1 MKKTA
6 TNQKRKPQSKPKA
19 QKSITLMQSEEQ
31 ITLKEQQERVL
42 ADTSFTPARASVA
55 IAIKE
60 EDGVHPQVS
69 KGNGSKGSRYT
80 QPKTQQR
87 QARAL
92 ITPEEYVYVKHDLM
106 TIAIF
111 TTVIIAGMIV
121 LAFFIGI
128 DM

>member
-6 TNQKRKPQSKPKA
+6 TNHKRKSQSKPEA
-19 QKSITLMQSEEQ
+19 QKSILLLQSEGQ
-31 ITLKEQQERVL
+31 T
-42 ADTSFTPARASVA
+42 AR
-55 IAIKE
+55 K
-60 EDGVHPQVS
+60 
-69 KGNGSKGSRYT
+69 
-80 QPKTQQR
+80 R

-92 ITPEEYVYVKHDLM
+92 ITPEEYMYVKHDLI

-111 TTVIIAGMIV
+111 TAVIIAGMIV